1 MNFDS
6 QDDQFKSEI
15 KNSCLKLIKDF
26 YDQQEQQNTI
36 IGLKSQLKQVEQ
48 EDNKLRHKF
57 EDLTD
62 EKDNLIERIQKTEEI
77 LEQQRDENEQ
87 EAKEIEYD
95 NEQRKIMDS
104 YENLLKSKDITINS
118 LENKMLKVEQRIK
131 NRLNM
136 KVIHIDD
143 GIVLLKNKQTL
154 LVQEI
159 VKNVE
164 DSLIK

>member
-6 QDDQFKSEI
+6 QDDEFKSEI

-26 YDQQEQQNTI
+26 YNQQEQQNTI
-36 IGLKSQLKQVEQ
+36 IGLKSQLKLVEK
-48 EDNKLRHKF
+48 EENNLKIKF

-62 EKDNLIERIQKTEEI
+62 ENDNLLERIQKIEGI
-77 LEQQRDENEQ
+77 LEQQRDENEH

-104 YENLLKSKDITINS
+104 YESLLKSKDITINS
-118 LENKMLKVEQRIK
+118 LQDKLLKVEQRIK
-131 NRLNM
+131 NRLNL
-136 KVIHIDD
+136 KTIHLDD

-154 LVQEI
+154 LVEEI